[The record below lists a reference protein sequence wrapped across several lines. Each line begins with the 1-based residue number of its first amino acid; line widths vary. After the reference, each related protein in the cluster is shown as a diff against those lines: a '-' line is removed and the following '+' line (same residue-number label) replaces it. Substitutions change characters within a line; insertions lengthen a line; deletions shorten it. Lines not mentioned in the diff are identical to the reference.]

1 MSRENPDRET
11 SASSLLVWTIPLKAS
26 AEGPDSSD
34 SGAGCGPV
42 RTDRLLTFFFGLP
55 AVYCFVKVR
64 VF

>member
-11 SASSLLVWTIPLKAS
+11 SASSLLPWTIPLKAS

-34 SGAGCGPV
+34 RGAGCGPIQ
-42 RTDRLLTFFFGLP
+42 TDRLLTFFFCLP
-55 AVYCFVKVR
+55 AVHCFVKVR